1 MTNISFKKK
10 IKYIAAVAAL
20 SGIFLTAC
28 GEEDTSYV
36 ENGMNAIS
44 ALDYDTALDAFS
56 QAEEAEED
64 ERLILRGRG
73 MALMAKLE
81 YEEAVDCFTRALQ
94 LSNGV
99 PQDIDYDIN
108 YYLAAAYYK
117 SGQLDEAK
125 SVYDAILT
133 LRSNETDAYYLRGII
148 NIEQGDYES
157 ANADF
162 KKAMSLKNDDFD
174 MVIDIYQIMAA
185 AGYKDAGRELISE
198 CISSH
203 SDISDYNMGR
213 FEYYLGNY
221 DSARNYLENSDK
233 GDSGQTTLYLG
244 RTYEALGDY
253 NYAISLYNTYLDKN
267 HDDSNIYNQMGLCQM
282 KMERYSEALSSFQ
295 AGMNVEDSSITQTL
309 KFNEIVAYEYM
320 NEFRQAALL
329 MKDYI
334 KMYPDDKAALR
345 EYEFLKTR

>member
-1 MTNISFKKK
+1 ML
-10 IKYIAAVAAL
+10 A
-20 SGIFLTAC
+20 GC
-28 GEEDTSYV
+28 GEEKTSYL

-44 ALDYDTALDAFS
+44 ALEYDTALETFVL
-56 QAEEAEED
+56 AEEEGED
-64 ERLILRGRG
+64 LRLILRGRG
-73 MALMAKLE
+73 MAYMAKLQ
-81 YEEAVDCFTRALQ
+81 YDEAIDCFTNALM

-99 PQDIDYDIN
+99 PENLDYDIN

-117 SGQLDEAK
+117 SGRLDEAK

-133 LRSNETDAYYLRGII
+133 LRSNEVDAYYLRGII
-148 NIEQGDYES
+148 NIEQGDFDL

-162 KKAMSLKNDDFD
+162 KKAMSLRNDDFD
-174 MVIDIYQIMAA
+174 MVIDIYQIEAA
-185 AGYKDAGRELISE
+185 AGYKDAGREMISE

-221 DSARNYLENSDK
+221 DSARNYFENSDK
-233 GDSGQTTLYLG
+233 GDSGQTTLFLG

-267 HDDSNIYNQMGLCQM
+267 HDDSSIYNQMGLCQM

-295 AGMNVEDSSITQTL
+295 AGMNSEDNSILQTL
-309 KFNEIVAYEYM
+309 KYNEIVAYEYM
-320 NEFRQAALL
+320 NEFRTAATL

-334 KMYPDDKAALR
+334 KMYPDDSAALR